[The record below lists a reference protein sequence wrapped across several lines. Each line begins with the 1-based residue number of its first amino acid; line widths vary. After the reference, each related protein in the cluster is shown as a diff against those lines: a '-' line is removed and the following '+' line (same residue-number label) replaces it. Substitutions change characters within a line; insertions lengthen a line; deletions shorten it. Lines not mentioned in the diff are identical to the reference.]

1 MDFLA
6 HSCVVWLT
14 TGPSLSVQRIML
26 LDLRLILFTFVS
38 PDDQDDDADS
48 TSLELNDNLV
58 FLWSSAL
65 GGAQWPR
72 RVVTAPAH
80 SACTG
85 HVPLAAWPS
94 VTLYTDPARHK
105 LYASQVTWSQQHR
118 TIG

>member
-1 MDFLA
+1 MCHVAYNRTLSVCAEDN
-6 HSCVVWLT
+6 V
-14 TGPSLSVQRIML
+14 TGPG
-26 LDLRLILFTFVS
+26 LILFTFVS
-38 PDDQDDDADS
+38 SDDQDDDADS

-65 GGAQWPR
+65 GGTQWPR

-94 VTLYTDPARHK
+94 VHRPGPARHK
-105 LYASQVTWSQQHR
+105 LYASQVTWSQ
-118 TIG
+118 

>member
-1 MDFLA
+1 MCRVA
-6 HSCVVWLT
+6 YNRT
-14 TGPSLSVQRIML
+14 LSVCAEDNVTGL
-26 LDLRLILFTFVS
+26 KLFTFVS

-58 FLWSSAL
+58 FLWSSAR

-85 HVPLAAWPS
+85 HVPLAAWPELCTQTRPDTNYMRRRS
-94 VTLYTDPARHK
+94 RGV
-105 LYASQVTWSQQHR
+105 SNIQ